1 MMGSPLRSTGV
12 LALAQALNLSAA
24 VVSVTVSA
32 QAANSVAP
40 NPTFSTVPYGWQFAA
55 AMVLT
60 WPASGLMKTWG
71 RKNVFM
77 LGTGLLGLS
86 GVSGFVAM
94 ESGQFALLCLAHAL
108 LGAYAAT
115 ANFYRF
121 AATDG
126 LDEHQQA
133 SALSWV
139 VAGGVLGAL
148 LGPWLADR
156 LKSQTGFADF
166 SWCYGSLSLLALL
179 NLALLWLWTPQPTP
193 ATQAREPGTLQRAH
207 RTRAWIAVL
216 AAAWAY
222 LAMNL
227 LMVQAS
233 MHLQGLCSFES
244 MSSAIQAHV
253 LAMFLPSFF
262 TGRMIRQL
270 GAPLVI
276 LAGGILLVLACATPL
291 WRTDDEATR
300 AGLVL
305 LGVGWNFLYVG
316 GGALLATST
325 QGKDSYRWQGVN
337 DTVIAVC
344 ATLGAF
350 APAPLFFLWGWALTN
365 QMVMT
370 GTGIVLLVCVW
381 GLAHRQSA

>member
-1 MMGSPLRSTGV
+1 MMGWPLRSTGV
-12 LALAQALNLSAA
+12 LALAQALNLTAA

-32 QAANSVAP
+32 QAAQLVS
-40 NPTFSTVPYGWQFAA
+40 PTPALSTLPYGWQFAA

-71 RKNVFM
+71 RKSVFM
-77 LGTGLLGLS
+77 LGTALLGLS

-126 LDEHQQA
+126 LGEHQQA

-148 LGPWLADR
+148 LGPALADR
-156 LKSQTGFADF
+156 LKSQAGFADF

-179 NLALLWLWTPQPTP
+179 NLALLWLWAPLPTP
-193 ATQAREPGTLQRAH
+193 ASQTPEPDTPQRFN
-207 RTRAWIAVL
+207 RIQAWIAVL

-233 MHLQGLCSFES
+233 MHMQGLCSFEA

-262 TGRMIRQL
+262 TGRLIRKL
-270 GAPLVI
+270 GAPVVI
-276 LAGGILLVLACATPL
+276 LAGGSLLVLACATPL
-291 WRTDDEATR
+291 WRTDEAATR

-316 GGALLATST
+316 GGALLAKST
-325 QGKDSYRWQGVN
+325 QGADTYRWQGVN

-365 QMVMT
+365 QVVMT
-370 GTGIVLLVCVW
+370 GSALVIVVCAW
-381 GLAHRQSA
+381 GLARRQSA

>member
-1 MMGSPLRSTGV
+1 MMGWPLRSTGV
-12 LALAQALNLSAA
+12 LALAQALNLTAA

-32 QAANSVAP
+32 QAAKLVAP
-40 NPTFSTVPYGWQFAA
+40 SPTLSTLPYGWQFAA

-71 RKNVFM
+71 RQGVFM
-77 LGTGLLGLS
+77 LGTALLWLS

-94 ESGQFALLCLAHAL
+94 ETGQFALLCLAHAL

-126 LDEHQQA
+126 LGEHQQA

-156 LKSQTGFADF
+156 LKSQAGFVDF

-179 NLALLWLWTPQPTP
+179 NFALVWAWTPQPTP
-193 ATQAREPGTLQRAH
+193 ATQTRELAPPQRVH
-207 RTRAWIAVL
+207 RTQAWIAVL

-233 MHLQGLCSFES
+233 MHMQGLCSFES

-262 TGRMIRQL
+262 TGRLIRQL

-276 LAGGILLVLACATPL
+276 LTGGVLLISAGAAPL
-291 WRTDDEATR
+291 WRTDYEATR

-316 GGALLATST
+316 GGALLAKST
-325 QGKDSYRWQGVN
+325 RGADTYRWQGVN

-365 QMVMT
+365 QVVMT
-370 GTGIVLLVCVW
+370 VAIMVLLVCAW
-381 GLAHRQSA
+381 GFAHRQSA